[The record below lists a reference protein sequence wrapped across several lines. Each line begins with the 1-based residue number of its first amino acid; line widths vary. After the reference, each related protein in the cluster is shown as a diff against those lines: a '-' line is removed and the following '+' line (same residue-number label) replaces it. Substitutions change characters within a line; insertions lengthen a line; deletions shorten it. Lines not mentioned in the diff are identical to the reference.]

1 MTLNSFNVLPNGNS
15 LSAALGGYF
24 TRHQMVLYLVFA
36 AAASLSVVWN
46 WNWLTGAEVFR
57 ILAAL
62 PAPS

>member
-15 LSAALGGYF
+15 LSATLGGYF
-24 TRHQMVLYLVFA
+24 TRYRIVLYLGLA
-36 AAASLSVVWN
+36 AATSLSVVWN